1 MPPVATTHHFPLIPA
16 AFFGLVLG
24 LAGLGNGWRV
34 AHRVWG
40 LPAQIGEAVMAVAA
54 LVWAVLIILFALKWI
69 LAREQALEEA
79 RHPIQCCFI
88 GLAGVATMLIAG
100 GALPYSQLAAE
111 ALYGLGAT
119 FTIGFGVWRTGQL
132 WQGGREPSAA
142 TPVLYLPTVAGGFVT
157 ATVAGALGYP
167 EWGQLAFGASTLSW
181 FAIDSV
187 LLQRFYTVPLPP
199 PLRPTLGVQMA
210 PPAVG
215 AVAYLAVNGDRPDLL
230 AHALI
235 GYGLLQALL
244 MLRLLPWIREQ
255 PFAASYWAFSFGI
268 TSLATAPLRMVE
280 GGDHGAIAILAP
292 WLFAGAN
299 LAVGLIALATLRLM
313 AQGRLLPKPP
323 AAATAA
329 APR

>member
-1 MPPVATTHHFPLIPA
+1 MTSARPPHHFPQIPA
-16 AFFGLVLG
+16 AFFGMVLG
-24 LAGLGNGWRV
+24 IAGLANAWRV
-34 AHRVWG
+34 AHRIWG
-40 LPAQIGEAVMAVAA
+40 LPAQVGEAVMAVAA
-54 LVWAVLIILFALKWI
+54 LVWAALIILFALKWL
-69 LAREQALEEA
+69 LARDQALEEA

-88 GLAGVATMLIAG
+88 GLAGVATMLIAN
-100 GALPYSQLAAE
+100 GALPYSRTPAE
-111 ALYGLGAT
+111 ILYGLGAA

-132 WQGGREPSAA
+132 WQGGREPGVA

-167 EWGQLAFGASTLSW
+167 EWGQLAFGAAALSW
-181 FAIDSV
+181 LAIDSV
-187 LLQRFYTVPLPP
+187 LLQRFYTVTLPP
-199 PLRPTLGVQMA
+199 LLRPTMGVQLA

-255 PFAASYWAFSFGI
+255 PFTASYWAFTFGI
-268 TSLATAPLRMVE
+268 TALATAPLRMVE
-280 GGDHGAIAILAP
+280 GGDHCAIAMLAP

-299 LAVGLIALATLRLM
+299 FVVGLIAVATLRLL

-323 AAATAA
+323 PAVAAAD
-329 APR
+329 